1 VFPGEGDGD
10 ETADSTAS
18 EAATGSAD
26 GEEAAP
32 ESQDVRQDTDES
44 AAANGSAEVAEDPTT
59 ASATPGRRAPPPEAD
74 SHRGTDTDS
83 NQEQAVEPSTS
94 LDESDHD
101 SSASTA
107 ATDDG
112 TPETSA
118 DGRGLTEHDITWNQW
133 SREEKLRYLSPGLL
147 FMVIFL
153 VFVYV
158 IPGYV
163 DFSLYINSVIGAV
176 VSLVV
181 TRVYEQF
188 VLRES
193 ILFY

>member
-1 VFPGEGDGD
+1 M
-10 ETADSTAS
+10 AAS
-18 EAATGSAD
+18 GSAQ
-26 GEEAAP
+26 GTE
-32 ESQDVRQDTDES
+32 DT
-44 AAANGSAEVAEDPTT
+44 TT
-59 ASATPGRRAPPPEAD
+59 ASATPGRRAPPPEAESHHETDAD
-74 SHRGTDTDS
+74 SPA
-83 NQEQAVEPSTS
+83 EQVVEPSNAPGG
-94 LDESDHD
+94 SDHD
-101 SSASTA
+101 STASGA
-107 ATDDG
+107 ATDET

-133 SREEKLRYLSPGLL
+133 SREEKLRYVSPGLL

-153 VFVYV
+153 MFVYV

-163 DFSLYINSVIGAV
+163 DFSLYINSVIGAIV
-176 VSLVV
+176 ALVV